1 MTTMQTLLNTI
12 TQILNGTSTNGVP
25 DNNGLISWVG
35 SIIECIT
42 QNDLLLLFV
51 VMAVALIAIG
61 VVKRLIRL

>member
-25 DNNGLISWVG
+25 DNNGLIAWVG